1 MQCVPGEG
9 NYSKGQAAL
18 ISLVSQVAG
27 EPGAHPSLSRPT
39 LTSHHHHGLSV
50 HAAAKGKDDRVE
62 LAGRG
67 GSAMQ
72 ILQQSSVVKKG
83 MPHHI
88 FTNLQEPESWQLR
101 VCPAAGRLTGGG
113 ALSH

>member
-1 MQCVPGEG
+1 MSLERVVILKARP
-9 NYSKGQAAL
+9 AF

-27 EPGAHPSLSRPT
+27 EPVAGGAASSISV
-39 LTSHHHHGLSV
+39 TSHHHPGLSV

-67 GSAMQ
+67 GSMMQ

-83 MPHHI
+83 MPRPI
-88 FTNLQEPESWQLR
+88 SQTSRNR
-101 VCPAAGRLTGGG
+101 GAG
-113 ALSH
+113 S